1 MQYLKDRL
9 YRFFNPEIETTSTFD
24 VLATDFLKAR
34 KIVFSK
40 DIDGAKGISKDS
52 DKHIHAYILGVD
64 SLSLSIAKQLALLC
78 HFPNFDDRTGE
89 NRTIITIVGAGSAVD
104 AMSQFRAMTANLLD
118 YALWRCVENGV
129 EVAKCERTHSFI
141 DLEFEFVKA
150 DVANILELKNTDCN
164 SVSSIF
170 FSSNI
175 HIWSEVEQVFD
186 VVYQYNSEEITI
198 DNSIDISRAM
208 LVNTMYSRCDGIET
222 IHKADTFNAECYSE
236 YLDNTC
242 RYVRTTKIKEYWDG
256 IATNELKL
264 SNVFCADTFRIK
276 LRSIGTKPEDDIKTI
291 SSHIGKNLR
300 ALSYLEHARWNVEKL
315 ILGYRPY
322 NAKEW
327 YEYVFKSQD
336 EKKAYV
342 KKLKDRKIHLNLCPI
357 GELLKIDPG
366 NFKYDCLLCLSI
378 PHIISRAKR
387 LNP

>member
-24 VLATDFLKAR
+24 VLAPDFLKAR

-40 DIDGAKGISKDS
+40 DIDGADGISKDS
-52 DKHIHAYILGVD
+52 DKHIRAYILGED

-78 HFPNFDDRTGE
+78 HFPNFDDRTGA
-89 NRTIITIVGAGSAVD
+89 NRTIITIVTAGSAVD

-129 EVAKCERTHSFI
+129 EVAKCERAHSFI

-175 HIWSEVEQVFD
+175 HIGSEVEQVFD
-186 VVYQYNSEEITI
+186 VVYQYNSETITI
-198 DNSIDISRAM
+198 DKSIDISRAM
-208 LVNTMYSRCDGIET
+208 LVITAYKRCDGIET
-222 IHKADTFNAECYSE
+222 IHKADTFNAKCYSD
-236 YLDNTC
+236 YLENTC
-242 RYVRTTKIKEYWDG
+242 QYVRTTKIKEYWDG
-256 IATNELKL
+256 IKTTEEKL

-276 LRSIGTKPEDDIKTI
+276 LRSIGTTPEDDIKTI

-315 ILGYRPY
+315 ILGFRPY

-342 KKLKDRKIHLNLCPI
+342 KKLKDRNIHLNLCPI
-357 GELLKIDPG
+357 GELLKVDPG